1 MTTLTRYA
9 RLYAAF
15 FRIGLM
21 QEMAFRGNF
30 LIRVGTELLW
40 FVVLCVFY
48 EVIYSK
54 TNSVAGWS
62 KWEYLVLVGSHF
74 IATGLIETFF
84 MPGFGDLAD
93 KVRSGRL
100 DFALAK
106 PIDEQF
112 LLTTQ
117 TMDWATFTNVIYGL
131 GMVIFSLAKLGS
143 APSLSACAIY
153 AVTLLAGV
161 AIFYSL
167 MVMLS
172 VTAVWLV
179 RNQHLYEMWF
189 YVNIFGRFP
198 PEIFEGALGSPLRK
212 ISTFVIPVLV
222 AVAVPAEVLSNR
234 LQQPAMIAFSLA
246 AAVVFLILSRRV
258 FHWAL
263 THYRSASS

>member
-1 MTTLTRYA
+1 LSGFTRYL

-15 FRIGLM
+15 VRVGLM

-54 TNSVAGWS
+54 TNSIAGWT

-84 MPGFGDLAD
+84 MPGFGEFSE

-106 PIDEQF
+106 PVDEQF

-117 TMDWATFTNVIYGL
+117 TIDWATLTNVVYGF
-131 GMVIFSLAKLGS
+131 GMVVFSLARLGIV
-143 APSLSACAIY
+143 PSLSACLIY

-167 MVMLS
+167 MVMLA
-172 VTAVWLV
+172 VTAVWLI

-189 YVNIFGRFP
+189 YVNIFARFP
-198 PEIFEGALGSPLRK
+198 PEIFEGTLGTPLRR
-212 ISTFVIPVLV
+212 ISTFLIPVLV
-222 AVAVPAEVLSNR
+222 AVAVPAVVLSNR
-234 LQQPAMIAFSLA
+234 IVQPTMIFFSLGA
-246 AAVVFLILSRRV
+246 AAISLVLSRRV
-258 FHWAL
+258 FRWAL
-263 THYRSASS
+263 QHYRSASS